1 MATGYAIVRPSSEQG
16 SRTGRVVWAFFS
28 TPMRVFLGVMGPI
41 TIMMLVLALL
51 PGVPVGIRLTA
62 GVVVVLSAHAFRRG
76 YLQRIE
82 AWPTQVV
89 FRTPGRTLAIPWDQ
103 VRRMDSYIPLDRNRA
118 TRYVYIT
125 RLDSPPVD
133 WREIDEN
140 TIQLQDRAGLLETLH
155 GYWKRHGPAGDIAP
169 ATMPTRT

>member
-1 MATGYAIVRPSSEQG
+1 MATSYAMMPPSSEQG
-16 SRTGRVVWAFFS
+16 SRTGRVVWTFFS
-28 TPMRVFLGVMGPI
+28 TPLRVFLGVMGPI
-41 TIMMLVLALL
+41 TIMMLV
-51 PGVPVGIRLTA
+51 A

-89 FRTPGRTLAIPWDQ
+89 FRTPGRTLTIPWDQ

-155 GYWKRHGPAGDIAP
+155 GYWKRHGSAGDSAP
-169 ATMPTRT
+169 AAMPTRTET